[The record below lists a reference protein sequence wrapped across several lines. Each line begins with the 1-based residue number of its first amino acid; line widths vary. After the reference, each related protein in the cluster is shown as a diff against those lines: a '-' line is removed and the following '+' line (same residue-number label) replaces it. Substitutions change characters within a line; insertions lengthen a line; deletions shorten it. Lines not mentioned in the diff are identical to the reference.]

1 MKRKTIDVQA
11 LKDYANNQL
20 ARTDAYATDE
30 FKKGIISMI
39 EKVLLDSGNY
49 NGFDYVYWVTKGY
62 NEWRETGQPKGE
74 DCTNYVRGN
83 MGEYSRIYS

>member
-1 MKRKTIDVQA
+1 
-11 LKDYANNQL
+11 
-20 ARTDAYATDE
+20 
-30 FKKGIISMI
+30 
-39 EKVLLDSGNY
+39 
-49 NGFDYVYWVTKGY
+49 VYWVTKGY